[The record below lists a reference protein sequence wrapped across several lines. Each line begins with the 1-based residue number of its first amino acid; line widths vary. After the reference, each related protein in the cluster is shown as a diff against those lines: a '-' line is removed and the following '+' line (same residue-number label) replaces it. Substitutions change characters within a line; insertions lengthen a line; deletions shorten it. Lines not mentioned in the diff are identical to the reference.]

1 MEFPLWPSVPH
12 RTFSVSYICITDFSL
27 LHLLLYLDQESSLHL
42 DVQLEALCIMP
53 SLRLLFKKHLR
64 AAVSLSTWLLAA
76 PCLHTCSSLLHNHT
90 GDRSCAVLHSCCTT
104 SMQRMSITLHTG
116 WCLPARK
123 ERKYREQRD
132 EEIKTDFAVFAS
144 WFLPGPSHP
153 LCLLP
158 PAAAW
163 TWHRWPVCEVRGK
176 NCPASTRS
184 CLGTCRMCLT
194 PPGTWPSTATS
205 WAARACSRPSS
216 HCSRWSRR
224 TSPSYTKVGRRYSLR
239 RATQIWVLLVSLSKA
254 SSVLISVS
262 LFSFTSPTVSLLS
275 YFKVSHRVRSRLPT
289 QTSSQS
295 FSCKDTAMFR
305 IRKDTIRTLF

>member
-1 MEFPLWPSVPH
+1 MS
-12 RTFSVSYICITDFSL
+12 
-27 LHLLLYLDQESSLHL
+27 
-42 DVQLEALCIMP
+42 

-64 AAVSLSTWLLAA
+64 AAVSLFTWLLAA

-90 GDRSCAVLHSCCTT
+90 ADRRCAVLHSCCIT
-104 SMQRMSITLHTG
+104 SMQIMSITLHTG

-123 ERKYREQRD
+123 ERKYRKQRD
-132 EEIKTDFAVFAS
+132 EWRKKEMSCWIISSLADFVAFAS
-144 WFLPGPSHP
+144 WFLPVPSHP

-158 PAAAW
+158 STAAS

-216 HCSRWSRR
+216 HCSPWSRR
-224 TSPSYTKVGRRYSLR
+224 TSPSYTKVGRKYSLR
-239 RATQIWVLLVSLSKA
+239 RATQIWVLLVSLFTA
-254 SSVLISVS
+254 SFVFISVS
-262 LFSFTSPTVSLLS
+262 LFSFTSPTVSSLC

-295 FSCKDTAMFR
+295 FSCKDTAKFR
-305 IRKDTIRTLF
+305 IRKDTLRTLF